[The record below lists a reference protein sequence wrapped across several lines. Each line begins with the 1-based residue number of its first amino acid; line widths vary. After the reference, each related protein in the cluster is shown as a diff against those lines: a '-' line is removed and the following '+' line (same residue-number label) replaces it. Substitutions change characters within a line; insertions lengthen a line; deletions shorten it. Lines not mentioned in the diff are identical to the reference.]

1 MRKTLLATFFLFIL
15 FSCNSSQ
22 KNTEVDNFPDVELS
36 FMDIKIGEK
45 SDSVIIKLNDSQKY
59 PSIIDQEWEDNFE
72 HIVFNFFYYPSYLTI
87 SSYCVPLAD
96 YDINEPLFD
105 EGKELAVFNTYV
117 QTHNNALPAEV
128 KVLAKN
134 NHVNRIVVTLPY
146 SNDAFN
152 DLYTLYAEKYGVE
165 NFLFE
170 SDAEFVLQEYD
181 SSVRIPKD
189 NDGYIWKFKNNKR
202 ICLIERPC
210 ITLDPREQWHSQG
223 IWIVYE
229 DATDYYEYLE
239 NNKTFLDA
247 KIKEKN
253 TEVETKINNQDI

>member
-59 PSIIDQEWEDNFE
+59 PSIIGQEWED
-72 HIVFNFFYYPSYLTI
+72 
-87 SSYCVPLAD
+87 
-96 YDINEPLFD
+96 
-105 EGKELAVFNTYV
+105 
-117 QTHNNALPAEV
+117 
-128 KVLAKN
+128 
-134 NHVNRIVVTLPY
+134 
-146 SNDAFN
+146 
-152 DLYTLYAEKYGVE
+152 
-165 NFLFE
+165 
-170 SDAEFVLQEYD
+170 
-181 SSVRIPKD
+181 
-189 NDGYIWKFKNNKR
+189 
-202 ICLIERPC
+202 
-210 ITLDPREQWHSQG
+210 SQG
-223 IWIVYE
+223 IWVVYE

-253 TEVETKINNQDI
+253 TEIGSNNKPCSLRTT